1 MYGEKMF
8 AKCLLNTTESNL
20 ERGTKHL
27 GLIEPQL
34 LPGVTSSKLN
44 HIKRDADCF
53 RAWSLLSLHR
63 NQPSI
68 RDQR

>member
-1 MYGEKMF
+1 V
-8 AKCLLNTTESNL
+8 
-20 ERGTKHL
+20 KHL

-34 LPGVTSSKLN
+34 PRPLPGIKSSKLN

-63 NQPSI
+63 NQPSV
-68 RDQR
+68 RDQQ